1 MKSVFIFLISF
12 LVVVNCWGQQRTIRG
27 KVTDANGKPLQN
39 VTVTIKGTSN
49 ATQTDAT
56 GGFNINASDNNTLVF
71 TSVGFGAQEVPI
83 GQRTELD
90 VAMSQRASDLTEVV
104 VTAFGQTRS
113 KDKVGY
119 SSQTFKSEDIVRS
132 APVSALDGLQGRIA
146 GADISTIGGQPG
158 SSSKIIVRGYSSIGG
173 QSNQALIV
181 VDGVP
186 FNNSRLGSFNDFA
199 NSGGVDFGN
208 GLNDLNPNDIENIT
222 VLKGAAATSL
232 YGSRAQN
239 GVVLITTK
247 KGRSGK
253 ISVDFSSTYIA
264 STVGKLPEFQNTFG
278 QGWSNQHWK
287 EENGSWGPKMD
298 GKDRL
303 WGSTVDNSRLIK
315 PFSPVEDN
323 VRHFYDMGAEFN
335 NTISVRGGNEMSTF
349 FLSYGNVNSNGI
361 LPGKVDFNQRHTFSL
376 RGQTKA
382 GRFLASA
389 SFNYITK
396 NGSNVNS
403 NSDEAGSS
411 TFENIIQIPRDFN
424 LVDFK
429 DYNNKF
435 FNVDNYYTPYAT
447 NPYFSIFENG
457 NDLVN
462 NRFFGNA
469 ELGFDFSKAINIRW
483 KTGIDAANAFLK
495 DWQAIE
501 RPNPNTWRGAN
512 PTNAEGA
519 SLTPLVGGVRELSDY
534 VRELNSDFFV
544 NYNKDIFDDLN
555 ISGFVG
561 ANYNEQVSRRHVS
574 KITELTI
581 PNFYHLSNSSADPT
595 TTTASTK
602 RRILGAFAQ
611 ANLAYK
617 DYLFL
622 TLNARN
628 DWSSTLPVDNNHFFY
643 PGANASF
650 VLSRLMDMHS
660 VGISYLKLRAAIGKT
675 GKDAPVYAL
684 ESTLAP
690 GNVAL
695 GFGNIIFPIGGVS
708 SFELGNTIGNNT
720 LKPELTTEIEV
731 GAEIRFLKDRLGFDL
746 AFYRK
751 RTDGQI
757 INVPV
762 ASSTGY
768 NFLTTNFG
776 LVQNQGIEFAL
787 NASPV
792 KSRDFNWNLTF
803 VFTRNRN
810 KILELPEG
818 LDKVDFNSYFDIK
831 MVGRVGRPVGVIEA
845 PKKLIAED
853 GRYVT
858 ANGFFVATPTDQE
871 YGTIQRDYVMGLNNN
886 FSYHNWS
893 LGFNFDYRKGGYF
906 VSRTADLTYFVGNA
920 YLTQYND
927 RRPFIIPNSVVQT
940 GFDPQG
946 KPVYAENTTALD
958 YSNINAYWYH
968 SSNKPHSWSN
978 VILPKDFVKL
988 RDITLTYRLPA
999 AWAGKIRASNISIS
1013 AIGRNFLVW
1022 VPKENMFIDP
1032 EVTNL
1037 GNDLLGEFGEQAGS
1051 ATTKSYGVALK
1062 VNF

>member
-1 MKSVFIFLISF
+1 MKRVLSFFICLLAIAN
-12 LVVVNCWGQQRTIRG
+12 VWGQQRTIRG

-39 VTVTIKGTSN
+39 VTVSVKGTNN
-49 ATQTDAT
+49 ATQTDAS
-56 GGFNINASDNNTLVF
+56 GGFNLNAADNSTLVF
-71 TSVGFGAQEVPI
+71 SSVGFGSQEIPI
-83 GQRTELD
+83 GQRTEFD
-90 VAMSQRASDLTEVV
+90 VAMSQRATDLTEVV

-119 SSQTFKSEDIVRS
+119 SSQTFKAEDIVRS

-158 SSSKIIVRGYSSIGG
+158 ASSKIIVRGYSSIGG
-173 QSNQALIV
+173 QAQALIV

-253 ISVDFSSTYIA
+253 LSVDFTSTYIG
-264 STVGKLPEFQNTFG
+264 STVAKLPEFQNSFG
-278 QGWSNQHWK
+278 QGWSGLHWK

-298 GKDRL
+298 GQDRL
-303 WGSTVDNSRLIK
+303 WGSVVDNSRLIK
-315 PFSPVEDN
+315 PFSPVDDN
-323 VRHFYDMGAEFN
+323 VRHFYDMGREFN
-335 NTISVRGGNEMSTF
+335 NTVSVRGGNENSNF

-361 LPGKVDFNQRHTFSL
+361 LPGKVDFNQRHTLSL

-382 GRFLASA
+382 DRFLASA

-396 NGSNVNS
+396 SGSTVNS
-403 NSDEAGSS
+403 NADEAGSS

-462 NRFFGNA
+462 NRFFGNV

-483 KTGIDAANAFLK
+483 KNGVDVSNAFVK

-501 RPNPNTWRGAN
+501 RPNPNTWRGPN
-512 PTNAEGA
+512 PTNDEGA
-519 SLTPLVGGVRELSDY
+519 SLTALVGGVRELSDY

-544 NYNKDIFDDLN
+544 NYNKDITDDLN
-555 ISGFVG
+555 LSGFIG
-561 ANYNEQVSRRHVS
+561 ANYNEQISRRHLS

-595 TTTASTK
+595 TTTANTK
-602 RRILGAFAQ
+602 RRLLGAFAQ
-611 ANLAYK
+611 ANLSYK

-628 DWSSTLPVDNNHFFY
+628 DWSSTLPKNHNHFFY
-643 PGANASF
+643 PGANASLI
-650 VLSRLMDMHS
+650 VSRLLNMNRE
-660 VGISYLKLRAAIGKT
+660 GISYLKIRAAIGKT
-675 GKDAPVYAL
+675 GKDAPVYSL

-695 GFGNIIFPIGGVS
+695 GFGNIIFPIDGVS
-708 SFELGNTIGNNT
+708 SFELGNTIGNST
-720 LKPELTTEIEV
+720 LKPELTTEIEL
-731 GAEIRFLKDRLGFDL
+731 GTEIRFFKDRLGLDV
-746 AFYRK
+746 AVYRK
-751 RTDGQI
+751 RTEGQI

-776 LVQNQGIEFAL
+776 LVQNQGVEIAL

-792 KSRDFNWNLTF
+792 KTKDFNWNMTV
-803 VFTRNRN
+803 VFTKNMN

-831 MVGRVGRPVGVIEA
+831 MVGRVGRPIGVIEA
-845 PKKLIAED
+845 PKKLMTED
-853 GRYVT
+853 GRYVA
-858 ANGFFVATPTDQE
+858 ANGFFVATTTDQE
-871 YGTIQRDYVMGLNNN
+871 YGTIQRDYVMGFNNN
-886 FSYHNWS
+886 FSYKNWS
-893 LGFNFDYRKGGYF
+893 LGFNLDYRKGGYF

-927 RRPFIIPNSVVQT
+927 RRPFIIPNSVIQT
-940 GFDPQG
+940 GTDAQG

-968 SSNKPHSWSN
+968 SSNKPHSWGN

-988 RDITLTYRLPA
+988 RDVTLTYRLPA
-999 AWAGKIRASNISIS
+999 AWANKIRATNISLS
-1013 AIGRNFLVW
+1013 AIGRNFLLW